1 MRKVASWI
9 VLLIALF
16 PLLLVSLRLFG
27 MWSSSYLILI
37 MLAYAVT
44 VIGLWLAAGRVTA
57 RGWLVAGL
65 LILAGLFVP
74 TTLLMEDSGS
84 PLSLGETIL
93 KIAIFLWPSIALIM
107 AAVLLYSG
115 FKLLAVETNP
125 ATAEGAGSPAAQKNT
140 GRLAVACFTVSGLL
154 ILKTL
159 HNLYWLTAWD
169 ATYDPLGYIWIIV
182 PVLVAAFSG
191 VLLLINLSRRTVWAG
206 LGYLVLVPGLLIV
219 VSTFAQRVDF
229 RQLTEAFAGQV
240 GQRVEAYYA
249 REGRY
254 PQDLR
259 QVRPWFAASLPVPFI
274 MYGQEWCY
282 QAGED
287 YYQLGYVYRE
297 HWSSP
302 ELIRRVYKTAG
313 EPPDPEAICAE
324 EVEALIQREPF
335 FYEK

>member
-1 MRKVASWI
+1 MLV
-9 VLLIALF
+9 VG
-16 PLLLVSLRLFG
+16 LLV
-27 MWSSSYLILI
+27 
-37 MLAYAVT
+37 
-44 VIGLWLAAGRVTA
+44 
-57 RGWLVAGL
+57 
-65 LILAGLFVP
+65 LAGLCVP
-74 TTLLMEDSGS
+74 TTLLMKNAGS
-84 PLSLGETIL
+84 TLSLGDTIG
-93 KIAIFLWPSIALIM
+93 KIVIFLWPSIGLTIS
-107 AAVLLYSG
+107 AVLLYSG
-115 FKLLAVETNP
+115 FKLLAVEMNP
-125 ATAEGAGSPAAQKNT
+125 AAARGAGSPTAQKNT
-140 GRLAVACFTVSGLL
+140 GRLAVACFTVSGLV

-169 ATYDPLGYIWIIV
+169 ATYDPLGYIWIVV

-206 LGYLVLVPGLLIV
+206 LGYLVLVPGLLIA

-229 RQLTEAFAGQV
+229 RQLTEARAGQV
-240 GQRVEAYYA
+240 SQRVEAYYA

-259 QVRPWFAASLPVPFI
+259 QVRPWFVASLPGPFI
-274 MYGQEWCY
+274 MYGQDWCY

-313 EPPDPEAICAE
+313 EPSDPEGICAE
-324 EVEALIQREPF
+324 EIAALIERESF